1 MLLSITILSLLCLL
15 WIVWKRLCLWGGCI
29 VVVVFSSL
37 LLRTLLGTGS
47 ALPLAFPAIMV
58 RPRILIVWV
67 SAAHV
72 NGVIPGSVHAGLK
85 LLHSN

>member
-1 MLLSITILSLLCLL
+1 MFDLSISILSFLCLL

-29 VVVVFSSL
+29 VVVISSL
-37 LLRTLLGTGS
+37 LLRTLLGTES
-47 ALPLAFPAIMV
+47 TLPLAFPAIMV
-58 RPRILIVWV
+58 RPGILIVWV